1 MDDNMLESLRSFDGV
16 WSRVTGG
23 ETPAAG
29 TPEEIANNPQVIS
42 AYLGSDDDDDDEGT
56 QMYDTDEL
64 DDDLDDDDDEDYA
77 PRKKRGRYA
86 DDDEVSE
93 DDEMAERIIHW
104 APPITAI
111 VCALIIAVSLV
122 YHFVLA

>member
-1 MDDNMLESLRSFDGV
+1 MMTRI
-16 WSRVTGG
+16 
-23 ETPAAG
+23 TPLA
-29 TPEEIANNPQVIS
+29 
-42 AYLGSDDDDDDEGT
+42 
-56 QMYDTDEL
+56 
-64 DDDLDDDDDEDYA
+64 
-77 PRKKRGRYA
+77 KRGRYA